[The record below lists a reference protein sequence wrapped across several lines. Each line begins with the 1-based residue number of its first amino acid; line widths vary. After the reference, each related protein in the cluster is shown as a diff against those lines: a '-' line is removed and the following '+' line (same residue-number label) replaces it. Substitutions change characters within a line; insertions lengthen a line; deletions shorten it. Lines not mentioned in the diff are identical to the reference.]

1 MEQGQLNWVANFIW
15 GIADDV
21 LRDLYVRGKYRD
33 VILPMTVLRR
43 LDAVLEPTKQA
54 VLDMKASLDKA
65 GITNQDQ
72 ALRQAAGQAFYNTS
86 KFTLRDLKAR
96 ASQQQLKADFEA
108 YLDGFSPNVQDI
120 LDNFEF
126 RNQIPRLSKADALG
140 TLIEK
145 FTSPDIDL
153 SPSGLD
159 NHGMG
164 TVFEELVRR
173 FNEENNEEAG
183 EHWTPRDAVKLMAK
197 LIFLPVADEIESGTY
212 LLYDGACGTGG
223 MLTVA
228 EETLQQ
234 LAAEHGKQVAT
245 HLYGQEINAET
256 YAICK
261 ADLLL
266 KGEGDAADNIV
277 GGPEHST
284 LANDAFPSREFDFM
298 LSNPPYGKSWKS
310 DLERM
315 GGKDGIKDP
324 RFVIEHAGDA
334 EYSLVTRSSDGQ
346 MLFLANMLS
355 KMKQGTKLGS
365 RIAEVHNGSSLFT
378 GDAGQ
383 GESNIRRWIIE
394 NDWLEAIVAL
404 PLNMFYNTGIA
415 TYIWVLTNRK
425 PAHRRGKR
433 AADRRDAV
441 VQAAAQ
447 EPRQEEL
454 RAVGRGHPAHLRHV
468 PGVRGDRAVEDL
480 PERGVRLLEGDGRAA
495 AAPEGHRP
503 GARLLAEGDQGA
515 EGDRRARRGRAAGD
529 PEDPQEG
536 HGGRPAARPVLDDD
550 RRQAGRRRVRARPG
564 SARHRAGAAARRGR
578 HRGVPAARGAA
589 ARAGRLVRRR
599 TASRPATR
607 SASPATSTSRS
618 RCGRSKRSAP
628 TSWRWRRRPRA
639 CSRDHAASSPNGF
652 RAVVSRGPGRGP
664 GACAR
669 RVRLRDRHQPSAA
682 RPGTCRQLWRIDEV
696 AAPVPGIPRLSEERT
711 GARTMWSISFARFL
725 TPARFVG
732 RCRGVRSARQELNT
746 ILAFSGFEDGADGQ
760 LRQIAAATTLDEAE
774 KRVRTIRM
782 KFQGRRIHSE
792 GTKDCRTELMQD
804 NYFHAVFEAT
814 KGLAQR
820 LRDLTDVQT
829 DGAALIDTVFS
840 IERPILA
847 MNALRSETEKSE
859 HKGFAALLKG
869 CFAAVRNP
877 LAHEPKI
884 LWDGEDDAADY
895 LSLISLLHRKLDQC
909 VPTGLG
915 PKP

>member
-1 MEQGQLNWVANFIW
+1 MEQGQLNWIANFIW

-65 GITNQDQ
+65 QIVHQDQ

-120 LDNFEF
+120 LENFEF

-145 FTSPDIDL
+145 FLSPDINL
-153 SPSGLD
+153 SPNPVKNADGSMKHPGLD

-183 EHWTPRDAVKLMAK
+183 EHWTPRDAVRLMAK
-197 LIFLPVADEIESGTY
+197 LIFLPIADEIESGTY

-234 LAAEHGKQVAT
+234 LATEHGKQVAT

-261 ADLLL
+261 ADLPL
-266 KGEGDAADNIV
+266 KGEGDAADNII

-324 RFVIEHAGDA
+324 RFVIEHAGDP

-355 KMKQGTKLGS
+355 KMKQNSKLGS

-394 NDWLEAIVAL
+394 KDWLEAIVAL

-415 TYIWVLTNRK
+415 TYIWVLSNRK
-425 PAHRRGKR
+425 PAHRKGRVQLIDATQWFKPLRKNLGKKNC
-433 AADRRDAV
+433 
-441 VQAAAQ
+441 
-447 EPRQEEL
+447 E
-454 RAVGRGHPAHLRHV
+454 
-468 PGVRGDRAVEDL
+468 
-480 PERGVRLLEGDGRAA
+480 
-495 AAPEGHRP
+495 
-503 GARLLAEGDQGA
+503 
-515 EGDRRARRGRAAGD
+515 
-529 PEDPQEG
+529 
-536 HGGRPAARPVLDDD
+536 
-550 RRQAGRRRVRARPG
+550 
-564 SARHRAGAAARRGR
+564 
-578 HRGVPAARGAA
+578 
-589 ARAGRLVRRR
+589 
-599 TASRPATR
+599 
-607 SASPATSTSRS
+607 
-618 RCGRSKRSAP
+618 
-628 TSWRWRRRPRA
+628 
-639 CSRDHAASSPNGF
+639 
-652 RAVVSRGPGRGP
+652 
-664 GACAR
+664 
-669 RVRLRDRHQPSAA
+669 
-682 RPGTCRQLWRIDEV
+682 
-696 AAPVPGIPRLSEERT
+696 LSEEDIQRICNT
-711 GARTMWSISFARFL
+711 FVAFAETEQSKIFPNAAFGYWKVTVERPLRLKGIDANRAYSPKEIKMLRETSERADDASPVIKKIHKKGTEADPLRGLFATMIDGKPFVVEYEADPDLRDTEQIPLLEDGGIEAFLRREVLPHAADAWYVPESVKAGYEISFTRYFYKPQPLRTLEEIRAD
-725 TPARFVG
+725 
-732 RCRGVRSARQELNT
+732 
-746 ILAFSGFEDGADGQ
+746 ILA
-760 LRQIAAATTLDEAE
+760 LE
-774 KRVRTIRM
+774 K
-782 KFQGRRIHSE
+782 
-792 GTKDCRTELMQD
+792 
-804 NYFHAVFEAT
+804 
-814 KGLAQR
+814 
-820 LRDLTDVQT
+820 
-829 DGAALIDTVFS
+829 
-840 IERPILA
+840 
-847 MNALRSETEKSE
+847 ETE
-859 HKGFAALLKG
+859 GLL
-869 CFAAVRNP
+869 
-877 LAHEPKI
+877 
-884 LWDGEDDAADY
+884 GE
-895 LSLISLLHRKLDQC
+895 IIGGT
-909 VPTGLG
+909 V
-915 PKP
+915 

>member
-1 MEQGQLNWVANFIW
+1 LEQGQLNWIANFIW

-54 VLDMKASLDKA
+54 VLDMKASLDNAK
-65 GITNQDQ
+65 IVHQDQ

-86 KFTLRDLKAR
+86 EFTLRHLKAR

-120 LDNFEF
+120 LENFEF

-145 FTSPDIDL
+145 LLSPDINL
-153 SPSGLD
+153 SPSPVRNGDGSIKHPGLD

-234 LAAEHGKQVAT
+234 MAKEHGKQVAT

-277 GGPEHST
+277 GGPDHST
-284 LANDAFPSREFDFM
+284 LSNDAFPSREFDFM

-315 GGKDGIKDP
+315 GGKDGIKDA
-324 RFVIEHAGDA
+324 RFVIEHADDL

-415 TYIWVLTNRK
+415 TYIWVLSNRK
-425 PAHRRGKR
+425 PEHRRGRVQLIDATEWFKPLRKNLGKKNCELSDEDMRRICDTFLAFEENDRSKIFPNAAFGYWKVTVERPLRLKGIDQER
-433 AADRRDAV
+433 AYSPREIKELKETAERAGGAPPVIRKIHKKGPAPDPLHGLLAATIGDKAAV
-441 VQAAAQ
+441 VEY
-447 EPRQEEL
+447 EPDPDL
-454 RAVGRGHPAHLRHV
+454 RDTEQV
-468 PGVRGDRAVEDL
+468 P
-480 PERGVRLLEGDGRAA
+480 LLEEGGIDAFLRREVLPYASDAWYDAESVKIGYEVTFTRYFYKPQPLRGLEQIRADILA
-495 AAPEGHRP
+495 LEKETEGLLTEITR
-503 GARLLAEGDQGA
+503 GAR
-515 EGDRRARRGRAAGD
+515 
-529 PEDPQEG
+529 
-536 HGGRPAARPVLDDD
+536 
-550 RRQAGRRRVRARPG
+550 
-564 SARHRAGAAARRGR
+564 
-578 HRGVPAARGAA
+578 
-589 ARAGRLVRRR
+589 
-599 TASRPATR
+599 
-607 SASPATSTSRS
+607 
-618 RCGRSKRSAP
+618 
-628 TSWRWRRRPRA
+628 
-639 CSRDHAASSPNGF
+639 
-652 RAVVSRGPGRGP
+652 
-664 GACAR
+664 
-669 RVRLRDRHQPSAA
+669 
-682 RPGTCRQLWRIDEV
+682 
-696 AAPVPGIPRLSEERT
+696 
-711 GARTMWSISFARFL
+711 
-725 TPARFVG
+725 
-732 RCRGVRSARQELNT
+732 
-746 ILAFSGFEDGADGQ
+746 
-760 LRQIAAATTLDEAE
+760 
-774 KRVRTIRM
+774 
-782 KFQGRRIHSE
+782 
-792 GTKDCRTELMQD
+792 
-804 NYFHAVFEAT
+804 
-814 KGLAQR
+814 
-820 LRDLTDVQT
+820 
-829 DGAALIDTVFS
+829 
-840 IERPILA
+840 
-847 MNALRSETEKSE
+847 
-859 HKGFAALLKG
+859 
-869 CFAAVRNP
+869 
-877 LAHEPKI
+877 
-884 LWDGEDDAADY
+884 
-895 LSLISLLHRKLDQC
+895 
-909 VPTGLG
+909 
-915 PKP
+915 